1 MLYNNSAGGGAAGS
15 GASGGGGGGLYTLSV
30 QCPLAESI
38 WDGGGKQSHLS
49 HSLAVSTC
57 WAPAATFSYSII

>member
-15 GASGGGGGGLYTLSV
+15 GASGGGGGLYTLYV

-49 HSLAVSTC
+49 HSLTLSLSQLVGRRRQHFLTL
-57 WAPAATFSYSII
+57 

>member
-1 MLYNNSAGGGAAGS
+1 MLYNNSAGGGA
-15 GASGGGGGGLYTLSV
+15 SGGV
-30 QCPLAESI
+30 WIIHPLRSMPACRINLGWRQAES
-38 WDGGGKQSHLS
+38 SLSLS